1 MLYINISKA
10 YTLKDGRE
18 KNYPIASKKRNLLLR
33 INSPSSQGGCPGPEY
48 FKDVF
53 PASTMV
59 EVKGL
64 VNKDL
69 MLEIEAVA
77 VLEE

>member
-1 MLYINISKA
+1 VA
-10 YTLKDGRE
+10 
-18 KNYPIASKKRNLLLR
+18 ALR
-33 INSPSSQGGCPGPEY
+33 PER

-53 PASTMV
+53 SASTMV

-64 VNKDL
+64 VNEDL

>member
-1 MLYINISKA
+1 MFFS
-10 YTLKDGRE
+10 T
-18 KNYPIASKKRNLLLR
+18 
-33 INSPSSQGGCPGPEY
+33 
-48 FKDVF
+48 
-53 PASTMV
+53 STMV

>member
-1 MLYINISKA
+1 VA
-10 YTLKDGRE
+10 
-18 KNYPIASKKRNLLLR
+18 ALR
-33 INSPSSQGGCPGPEY
+33 PEY
-48 FKDVF
+48 FKGVF

-64 VNKDL
+64 ANKDL
-69 MLEIEAVA
+69 MLEIEAVG

>member
-1 MLYINISKA
+1 VAAL
-10 YTLKDGRE
+10 
-18 KNYPIASKKRNLLLR
+18 
-33 INSPSSQGGCPGPEY
+33 SSGY

>member
-1 MLYINISKA
+1 VA
-10 YTLKDGRE
+10 
-18 KNYPIASKKRNLLLR
+18 ALR
-33 INSPSSQGGCPGPEY
+33 SEY

-69 MLEIEAVA
+69 MLEIEAPA

>member
-1 MLYINISKA
+1 VA
-10 YTLKDGRE
+10 
-18 KNYPIASKKRNLLLR
+18 ALR
-33 INSPSSQGGCPGPEY
+33 SEY

-59 EVKGL
+59 EVRGL
-64 VNKDL
+64 VNKDP
-69 MLEIEAVA
+69 MLEIGAVA

>member
-10 YTLKDGRE
+10 YTLKDSRE
-18 KNYPIASKKRNLLLR
+18 KIVQYLAKKETSCCLISLPVPRVAALR
-33 INSPSSQGGCPGPEY
+33 SEY

-69 MLEIEAVA
+69 MLEIEAPA
-77 VLEE
+77 ALKE

>member
-1 MLYINISKA
+1 VA
-10 YTLKDGRE
+10 
-18 KNYPIASKKRNLLLR
+18 ALR
-33 INSPSSQGGCPGPEY
+33 PEY

-59 EVKGL
+59 TGKGL